1 MKMRILLAVCLSLSI
16 ANQTASYGQ
25 VLGIGGKKANTE
37 FVPGSVFAGAV
48 LFPKKISQDPKFE
61 LFPREIVSAWGKK
74 ELGFDPML
82 INQITF
88 VVKKMDD
95 FNRLPKWAAVL
106 HFDEMQGL
114 AGKLID
120 KLQAKKVGGKTMFS
134 GTDQGMPS
142 FLIYDES
149 TMFVGDEDLLLTW

>member
-88 VVKKMDD
+88 VVKKI
-95 FNRLPKWAAVL
+95 RKSIWAFFL
-106 HFDEMQGL
+106 SGL
-114 AGKLID
+114 FTKISLIANSS
-120 KLQAKKVGGKTMFS
+120 LTNGYRSSVCVNVINF
-134 GTDQGMPS
+134 P
-142 FLIYDES
+142 LIKS
-149 TMFVGDEDLLLTW
+149 RNC